1 MAWTEES
8 RSHVCDTNKNTR
20 KGRKKELKGLFI
32 TFEGVDGCGKSTQM
46 RFLSEYLTEK
56 GIAPVLTREPGGCN
70 IAEKIRD
77 LVLDIGNKEMRDRA
91 EALLYAAARAQH
103 VGEVIDPAV
112 DGGKV
117 VLCDRFIDSSLAYQG
132 VGRGLG
138 IGQVMEINRFA
149 MGDRMPDQTFFL
161 DFPPHLAFERMSKKR
176 VHDRLETQEEE
187 FYILLYNGFV
197 QLSELY
203 PERIIRIDA
212 SGDKFE
218 TQEIVREKMNE
229 ILTER
234 GFFI

>member
-1 MAWTEES
+1 M
-8 RSHVCDTNKNTR
+8 
-20 KGRKKELKGLFI
+20 KGLFI

-46 RFLSEYLTEK
+46 RFLSEHLLEQGMK
-56 GIAPVLTREPGGCN
+56 PVLTREPGGCN

-77 LVLDIGNKEMRDRA
+77 LVLDIENKEMSDRT

-103 VGEVIDPAV
+103 AEEVIGPAV
-112 DGGKV
+112 AEGKI

-138 IGQVMEINRFA
+138 IENVMDINCFA
-149 MGDRMPDQTFFL
+149 MGSMMPDKTFFL

-197 QLSELY
+197 KLSEMY

-212 SGDKFE
+212 SGDKFA
-218 TQEIVREKMNE
+218 TQEIVRAKMDE
-229 ILTER
+229 ILKEN
-234 GFFI
+234 GFRV

>member
-1 MAWTEES
+1 
-8 RSHVCDTNKNTR
+8 
-20 KGRKKELKGLFI
+20 LKGLFI

-46 RFLSEYLTEK
+46 RFLSEYLMEK

-77 LVLDIGNKEMRDRA
+77 LVLDIENKEMYDRT

-103 VGEVIDPAV
+103 VGEVVGPAV
-112 DGGKV
+112 ESGRV

-138 IGQVMEINRFA
+138 IEAVMDINCFA
-149 MGDRMPDQTFFL
+149 MGDCMPDKTFFL

-197 QLSELY
+197 KLAEMY
-203 PERIIRIDA
+203 PERIVRIDA
-212 SGDKFE
+212 SGNKFE
-218 TQEIVREKMNE
+218 TQEIVRAKMDE
-229 ILTER
+229 ILKER
-234 GFFI
+234 GFFV